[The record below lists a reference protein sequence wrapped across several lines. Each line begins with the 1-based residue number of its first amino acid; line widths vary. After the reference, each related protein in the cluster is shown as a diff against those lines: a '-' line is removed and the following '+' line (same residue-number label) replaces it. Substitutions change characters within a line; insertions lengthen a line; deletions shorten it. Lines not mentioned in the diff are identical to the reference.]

1 MASLLEKTQ
10 TLIQA
15 NLHAMVDKAL
25 ENNSVAVMK
34 QYIRD
39 AEGNLDELE
48 DAAATVGGEVKT
60 LERKYKEYKK
70 KADKLDRNIDA
81 LLMQGKTE
89 LASATQNELNSTR
102 RLQEQYHE
110 QWVRQQREYEALLNA
125 RLKLQAKLKTIR
137 QEQKEMESLLRLA
150 KSKEITVK
158 AIKSID
164 DLAGVGDGDIARLSE
179 SIRSRLDKA
188 SAQSE
193 MYANS
198 LDSQMDEVLG
208 KSEIDLQLEE
218 RKRRLGLAEAPTPSY
233 EEEEQEEAASSLDE

>member
-1 MASLLEKTQ
+1 
-10 TLIQA
+10 
-15 NLHAMVDKAL
+15 
-25 ENNSVAVMK
+25 
-34 QYIRD
+34 
-39 AEGNLDELE
+39 
-48 DAAATVGGEVKT
+48 
-60 LERKYKEYKK
+60 
-70 KADKLDRNIDA
+70 
-81 LLMQGKTE
+81 
-89 LASATQNELNSTR
+89 
-102 RLQEQYHE
+102 
-110 QWVRQQREYEALLNA
+110 
-125 RLKLQAKLKTIR
+125 
-137 QEQKEMESLLRLA
+137 MESLLRLA